1 MSIGGEI
8 MTMNEK
14 EFATKISHIGG
25 TAYIVGGAVRDLVI
39 ERLPHDKDYV
49 VTGVLEKDFFSEFP
63 NAIKVGNSFPVYLV
77 DIDGESCE
85 VAFARTE
92 KKSGH
97 GYHGFVVS
105 FDPLVTIEEDLFRRD
120 TTMNAMAIEI
130 LTGKIV
136 DPFNGENDVKNHV
149 INAVSHHFLDDPVRS
164 LRAARQAAEHGFII
178 SDATIE
184 MMKQSKEELK
194 TVTHDRF
201 FKEFE
206 KALKSKHPEVF
217 FKYLKETD
225 LIEVCFPILTSI
237 NESIHILEKI
247 HTDNIIVKF
256 AAMMSV
262 YNVESITSL
271 PCCYPSKLVKS
282 AIVCSDFC
290 DKVNSMTPEEVVE
303 FFSVMKRYS
312 GFFDMKDFKTVLDSR
327 EIPVPKFIDDSLF
340 TKINSLKIQIP
351 NDLKKEE
358 IHKFVVEEKSKLIT
372 I

>member
-1 MSIGGEI
+1 MTEQTFAEKVMSSGG
-8 MTMNEK
+8 K
-14 EFATKISHIGG
+14 SF
-25 TAYIVGGAVRDLVI
+25 IVGGAVRDLI
-39 ERLPHDKDYV
+39 MGKTPHDKDYV
-49 VTGVLEKDFFSEFP
+49 ITGVSEECFIKVFP
-63 NAIKVGNSFPVYLV
+63 EAKKVGNTFPVYLLYID
-77 DIDGESCE
+77 DISCE

-92 KKSGH
+92 RKSGH

-105 FDPLVTIEEDLFRRD
+105 FDPSVTIEEDLYRRD
-120 TTMNAMAIEI
+120 STMNAMAIDLVTKE
-130 LTGKIV
+130 LV
-136 DPFNGENDVKNHV
+136 DPFGGKEDIASKV
-149 INAVSHHFLDDPVRS
+149 IKAVSHHFLDDPVRS

-178 SDATIE
+178 SNATIE

-201 FKEFE
+201 FKELE
-206 KALKSKHPEVF
+206 KALKSKHPEMF

-237 NESIHILEKI
+237 DESIHILEKI

-312 GFFDMKDFKTVLDSR
+312 GFFNMKDFKTVLDSR